1 MTGCCDRGG
10 YDAVFDAKTAR
21 ANARRYRRKGL
32 DATARRMVDYLR
44 GRGLAGRT
52 LLEVGGGVGALQLEL
67 LRAGADRAVNAEL
80 SAGYEDAARELLDEA
95 GLASRVERRLLDFAR
110 EAHTLAPADVV
121 VMHRVV
127 CCYPDMDALV
137 AAAAQQTR
145 RLLALSFPRDAWY
158 LRLGIRAHN
167 LWQRLRRR
175 SFRAYLHPPDAILA
189 SAHTHGLD
197 PVFGYRGRVWH
208 AVVLERVAAGSAL

>member
-1 MTGCCDRGG
+1 MTGCCERGG
-10 YDAVFDAKTAR
+10 YDAVFGAKRAR
-21 ANARRYRRKGL
+21 ANAKRYRRKGL

-52 LLEVGGGVGALQLEL
+52 LLEVGGGVGAIQIEL

-80 SAGYEDAARELLDEA
+80 SAGYEDVARELLEEA
-95 GLASRVERRLLDFAR
+95 GLAGRVERRLLDFAR
-110 EAHTLAPADVV
+110 EAHALEPADVV

-137 AAAAQQTR
+137 AAAAQRAR
-145 RLLALSFPRDAWY
+145 RSLAMSFPRDAWY
-158 LRLGIRAHN
+158 LRLGIRAEN

-175 SFRAYLHPPDAILA
+175 SFRAYLHPPRAILA
-189 SAHTHGLD
+189 AAEAHGLQ
-197 PVFGYRGRVWH
+197 PAFGYRDWVWQS
-208 AVVLERVAAGSAL
+208 VVLERVATESAP